1 MESISKIEDDPL
13 EDIEEEDDGSLDE
26 EDLTGEVEDETDT
39 E

>member
-13 EDIEEEDDGSLDE
+13 EDIDEEDDGSLDE
-26 EDLTGEVEDETDT
+26 EDLTEEVEDEADT

>member
-1 MESISKIEDDPL
+1 MESISKVEDDPL

-26 EDLTGEVEDETDT
+26 EDLTEEVEDEADT

>member
-13 EDIEEEDDGSLDE
+13 EDFDEEDDGSLDE
-26 EDLTGEVEDETDT
+26 EDLTEEVEDEADT